1 MRTKTVDVLVA
12 GGGTAGVIAG
22 LAAARNGAKTIIVDK
37 QRCLGGQFTAGMQ
50 GAWVGFSD
58 KKNRIVGGIA
68 WELRN
73 IFKERNAIVEVDPE
87 TDVCFLYDTEV
98 AKVILDEVTSRE
110 PNLECF
116 LDTSIVDVIQD
127 GATVKGL
134 VVLSQ
139 SEMMEIRAK
148 VVIDSTGDALVAY
161 KAGAPYEMREKKDIQ
176 PMTLMGR
183 MCGIDMDRVK
193 KYYEENPP
201 VLDTHV
207 PPAWHDFKTFPGFM
221 HFGLADELKNVELPP
236 EKEYLRNWL
245 GIFTSTPNPGEV
257 TINCSGAIEAH
268 STEGFESR
276 AAQENFSQK
285 CLYDVAEAFK
295 KYVPGFENSY
305 LSAIAALLGVRESRR
320 IIGDYKVTLDDF
332 NAARDFADTIGR
344 GAMPAGAHTP
354 DGVTMYVYDLEPGQ
368 SMTIPY
374 RCMLPKGKDGIL
386 VAGRCVS
393 YEAPVANCIRCMPQ
407 CMVMGEAAGTAAA
420 IAIKDGVTV
429 RNVNISKLQKNLEEH
444 NVIL

>member
-98 AKVILDEVTSRE
+98 AKIILDEVTSRE

-116 LDTSIVDVIQD
+116 LDTSIVDVISED
-127 GATVKGL
+127 DTIVGL
-134 VVLSQ
+134 TVLSQ
-139 SEMMEIRAK
+139 SELMEIRAK

-193 KYYEENPP
+193 QYYEEHPP
-201 VLDTHV
+201 VMDTHV

-221 HFGLADELKNVELPP
+221 HFGLADELKNVQLPP

-257 TINCSGAIEAH
+257 TINCSGAIESH

-320 IIGDYKVTLDDF
+320 IIGDYKVTLKDF
-332 NAARDFADTIGR
+332 QAAREFEDTIGR

-354 DGVTMYVYDLEPGQ
+354 DGSTMYVYDLEPGQ

-420 IAIKDGVTV
+420 IAAKDGVTP
-429 RNVNISKLQKNLEEH
+429 RMIDIKKLQANLKEH